1 LPHFDDAVPWKAVP
15 ILRDHS
21 HSSSV
26 NNGFCE
32 HCGQALPQLAK
43 PYGEQGN
50 SKFGLGVTVVLHI
63 ALLLLFLFRQPP
75 DKTSAP
81 PPSGAMMLLAP
92 PAGKQP
98 KPVPTV
104 KPPKLE
110 VVDIQRLANT
120 ITLPNEKPIPVDVT
134 PPEPKPITPPPAVD
148 MQALIEARRNAR
160 NAANGQEVQESEGD
174 RAMRLIKANV
184 AAANGKSAGGD
195 RNDTGGVFEV
205 VDKSF
210 NSASVKF
217 RGWNPNFKRRWL
229 QQVQVERGA
238 EQDIETAIV
247 KKMIEL
253 IRKEKPGDFIW
264 ESRRLNR
271 NVPLSARVQDQAEL
285 HAFLLKEMF
294 PEYRPPGR

>member
-1 LPHFDDAVPWKAVP
+1 M
-15 ILRDHS
+15 RDHS
-21 HSSSV
+21 HSSPVDS
-26 NNGFCE
+26 GFCE
-32 HCGQALPQLAK
+32 HCGQPLPQLAK
-43 PYGEQGN
+43 PYGAQGN
-50 SKFGLGVTVVLHI
+50 NKFGLTVTVLLHI
-63 ALLLLFLFRQPP
+63 ALLLLFLFRSPP
-75 DKTSAP
+75 DKTSAA
-81 PPSGAMMLLAP
+81 PPSGPMMLLAP
-92 PAGKQP
+92 PAAKQP
-98 KPVPTV
+98 KPVPFT

-110 VVDIQRLANT
+110 VVDIARLANT
-120 ITLPNEKPIPVDVT
+120 ITLPNEKPIPVEVAA
-134 PPEPKPITPPPAVD
+134 PEPKPVAPPPAVD

-205 VDKSF
+205 VDKTF

-294 PEYRPPGR
+294 PEYRAPGR